1 VTAAALA
8 AIAVALAAGIT
19 TGRLLAFRSVRGQV
33 VAIRGEQRDGQ
44 SVGDAL
50 SELNR
55 TVTKLRVSSSRSSK
69 EATVLRSTL
78 DGLSLG
84 VVLVGAAPDDTWRN
98 RAAHALLSSARVE
111 VLLHEGL
118 VQQRAMALG
127 GAAGVQIV
135 EVVGPPKRTYS
146 LSSIPLPQVE
156 GIAAGAV
163 TITDLSDLLRL
174 EGVRREFV
182 ANVSHELRTPVGAIA
197 VLAETLESEGDLRVI
212 NRLATKLVSEAHRLS
227 RTITDL
233 LELSV
238 LESSGRAQREPQAAS
253 ALVAEAVARVAP
265 AAAVRNIAIDT
276 NGVGAS
282 HAATGDVAQL
292 VSALGNLVEN
302 AVKYSDDDGAVS
314 IETTVDDSHITFTVN
329 DCGVGIPS
337 RDLDRVFE
345 RFYRVD
351 TARSRMTGG
360 TGLGLA
366 IVRHV
371 AENHNGSV
379 SVEST
384 EGKGSTFRLV
394 VPRAPEM
401 NDGVRHE

>member
-1 VTAAALA
+1 VTPAAV
-8 AIAVALAAGIT
+8 AIAVGALAVGVAVGWFVAARRIR
-19 TGRLLAFRSVRGQV
+19 GQVDSIRGEHVRGQNLSD
-33 VAIRGEQRDGQ
+33 AISD
-44 SVGDAL
+44 L
-50 SELNR
+50 SR
-55 TVTKLRVSSSRSSK
+55 SFTQVRATSSRATK
-69 EATVLRSTL
+69 DATVLRSAL

-84 VVLVGAAPDDTWRN
+84 VVLFGAAPDDSWRN
-98 RAAHALLSSARVE
+98 KAAQELLSSARVE
-111 VLLHEGL
+111 VLLDQAL
-118 VQQRAMALG
+118 VQRRALALG
-127 GAAGVQIV
+127 GAAGTQIV
-135 EVVGPPKRTYS
+135 EVVGPPMRTYS
-146 LSSIPLPQVE
+146 LTSVPLPQVD
-156 GIAAGAV
+156 GLAAGAV
-163 TITDLSDLLRL
+163 TIADLSDLVRL
-174 EGVRREFV
+174 ERVRREFV

-197 VLAETLESEGDLRVI
+197 VLAETLESEDDQGVI
-212 NRLATKLVSEAHRLS
+212 SRLASKLVAEAHRLS

-238 LESSGRAQREPQAAS
+238 LESSGRAHREPRAAS

-265 AAAVRNIAIDT
+265 SAAARHITVDT
-276 NGVGAS
+276 DGVDAV

-302 AVKYSDDDGAVS
+302 AVKYSDDGSAVS
-314 IETTVDDSHITFTVN
+314 IETAVDDSQITFIVA
-329 DCGVGIPS
+329 DRGVGIPS

-351 TARSRMTGG
+351 TARSRFTGG

-394 VPRAPEM
+394 VPRAP
-401 NDGVRHE
+401 DRPGHQ

>member
-1 VTAAALA
+1 MGDAMSDLS
-8 AIAVALAAGIT
+8 
-19 TGRLLAFRSVRGQV
+19 RSVTQLR
-33 VAIRGEQRDGQ
+33 AS
-44 SVGDAL
+44 SV
-50 SELNR
+50 
-55 TVTKLRVSSSRSSK
+55 RSAK
-69 EATVLRSTL
+69 DATVLRSAL

-84 VVLVGAAPDDTWRN
+84 VVLFGAAPDDSWRN
-98 RAAHALLSSARVE
+98 KAAQELLSSARVE
-111 VLLHEGL
+111 VVLDDAL
-118 VQQRAMALG
+118 VQRRALALG
-127 GAAGVQIV
+127 GAAGTQIV
-135 EVVGPPKRTYS
+135 EVVGPPMRTYS

-156 GIAAGAV
+156 GLAAGAV
-163 TITDLSDLLRL
+163 TIADLSDLVRL
-174 EGVRREFV
+174 ERVRREFV

-197 VLAETLESEGDLRVI
+197 VLAETLESEDDQAVI
-212 NRLATKLVSEAHRLS
+212 QRLAVKLVAEAHRLS

-238 LESSGRAQREPQAAS
+238 LESSGRAQRVPSAAR
-253 ALVAEAVARVAP
+253 ALVAEAVARVGP
-265 AAAVRNIAIDT
+265 SAAARNIAVETD
-276 NGVGAS
+276 GVGPS

-302 AVKYSDDDGAVS
+302 AVKYSDEGGAVS
-314 IETTVDDSHITFTVN
+314 IATTVDEAHITFTVS
-329 DCGVGIPS
+329 DRGVGIPA

-351 TARSRMTGG
+351 TARSRITGG

-384 EGKGSTFRLV
+384 EGKGSTFHLV
-394 VPRAPEM
+394 VPRAPDVD
-401 NDGVRHE
+401 DGNKDD

>member
-1 VTAAALA
+1 VIALVAAIGALA
-8 AIAVALAAGIT
+8 FGIAIGLFIASRRVL
-19 TGRLLAFRSVRGQV
+19 GQV
-33 VAIRGEQRDGQ
+33 SAIRGERVRGRTL
-44 SVGDAL
+44 GDAMSDL
-50 SELNR
+50 
-55 TVTKLRVSSSRSSK
+55 SRSVTQLRAASVRSAK
-69 EATVLRSTL
+69 DATVLRSAL

-84 VVLVGAAPDDTWRN
+84 VVLFGAAPDDSWRN
-98 RAAHALLSSARVE
+98 KAAQGLLSSARVE
-111 VLLHEGL
+111 VVLDEAL
-118 VQQRAMALG
+118 VQRRALALG
-127 GAAGVQIV
+127 GAAGTQLV
-135 EVVGPPKRTYS
+135 EVVGPPMRTYS

-156 GIAAGAV
+156 GLAAGAV
-163 TITDLSDLLRL
+163 TIADLSDLVRL
-174 EGVRREFV
+174 ERVRREFV

-197 VLAETLESEGDLRVI
+197 VLAETLESEDDQSVI
-212 NRLATKLVSEAHRLS
+212 QRLAVKLVAEAHRLS

-238 LESSGRAQREPQAAS
+238 LESSGRAQRVPSAAR
-253 ALVAEAVARVAP
+253 ALVAEAVARVGP
-265 AAAVRNIAIDT
+265 SAAARNIAVETDD
-276 NGVGAS
+276 VDPS

-302 AVKYSDDDGAVS
+302 AVKYSDEGGAVS
-314 IETTVDDSHITFTVN
+314 IATTVDDTHIIFTVS
-329 DCGVGIPS
+329 DRGVGIPS

-351 TARSRMTGG
+351 TARSRITGG

-394 VPRAPEM
+394 VPRALI
-401 NDGVRHE
+401 